1 MNGTAHT
8 ALDPNTHNHV
18 RNLSNLFVG
27 QRSIP
32 VRQADKYDGA
42 GEAESARSTRRALFV
57 DFDGVLHPTVLARF
71 DEPPEPLAT
80 VFFGWLPALVEVLRK
95 YPDVAIVVHSTW
107 RYTHDVDELK
117 LLLGA
122 LGPKVVGATPRG
134 PRYESI
140 QWWLQM
146 NPSFADHRILDDDAS
161 EFPTPPPP
169 ELILCNPTTGVAAS
183 DVLAALRAW
192 LEG

>member
-1 MNGTAHT
+1 M
-8 ALDPNTHNHV
+8 
-18 RNLSNLFVG
+18 
-27 QRSIP
+27 
-32 VRQADKYDGA
+32 
-42 GEAESARSTRRALFV
+42 
-57 DFDGVLHPTVLARF
+57 
-71 DEPPEPLAT
+71 
-80 VFFGWLPALVEVLRK
+80 
-95 YPDVAIVVHSTW
+95 AIVVHSTW

-169 ELILCNPTTGVAAS
+169 NLILCNPTTGVAAPV
-183 DVLAALRAW
+183 VLAALRRQNARGA
-192 LEG
+192 LALGLVLGELREKRARVYGPTERPPLITLVKTAHAGQERLRAC

>member
-1 MNGTAHT
+1 MSLFHEPT
-8 ALDPNTHNHV
+8 
-18 RNLSNLFVG
+18 LSEF
-27 QRSIP
+27 
-32 VRQADKYDGA
+32 
-42 GEAESARSTRRALFV
+42 AESHGTPPVLQPGKRPRSSRTRAAKSPPRALFL
-57 DFDGVLHPTVLARF
+57 DFDGVLHPTVLSRF
-71 DEPPEPLAT
+71 DEPPESLAT
-80 VFFGWLPALVEVLRK
+80 VFFGWLPALVDVLRT

-122 LGPKVVGATPRG
+122 LGPQVVGATPRG

-140 QWWLQM
+140 EWWLQM

>member
-1 MNGTAHT
+1 MAEKRSCIL
-8 ALDPNTHNHV
+8 AIASFVHV
-18 RNLSNLFVG
+18 RIGRSGWVAGTKSSSLTVENRLS
-27 QRSIP
+27 SYP
-32 VRQADKYDGA
+32 
-42 GEAESARSTRRALFV
+42 S
-57 DFDGVLHPTVLARF
+57 
-71 DEPPEPLAT
+71 
-80 VFFGWLPALVEVLRK
+80 LPR
-95 YPDVAIVVHSTW
+95 IVVHSTW
-107 RYTHDVDELK
+107 RYMHDVDELK

-122 LGPKVVGATPRG
+122 LGPQVVGATPRG

-140 QWWLQM
+140 EWWLQM